1 MSLRT
6 RVLNLVDVLL
16 RVPPLFV
23 IDELL
28 RIGLGVQEQVETTAT
43 IQNDNST
50 IIDSIVENTS
60 YDAQFYKF
68 LIITCIKVILSCI
81 GKYENGLYL
90 SFSG

>member
-28 RIGLGVQEQVETTAT
+28 RIGLGVQEQVESTTT

-50 IIDSIVENTS
+50 ISDNIVENTA

-68 LIITCIKVILSCI
+68 LIITCVKFILACL
-81 GKYENGLYL
+81 GK
-90 SFSG
+90 

>member
-28 RIGLGVQEQVETTAT
+28 RIGLGVQEQVDSTTAT

-50 IIDSIVENTS
+50 ISDTVVENS
-60 YDAQFYKF
+60 GYDAQFYKF
-68 LIITCIKVILSCI
+68 LIITCVKVILSCL
-81 GKYENGLYL
+81 GKHKRM
-90 SFSG
+90 F